1 MSMKDFDWEY
11 YIDKYPDLANAGI
24 NTRQKAIVH
33 YKKYG
38 AKEKRFG
45 SKKEEVISKR
55 ITSNK
60 KYKKPE
66 KSIDDDTSDESDI
79 LYKGF
84 SLNKNKSHSK
94 SFTNSSESN
103 FIIEKL
109 NSIEKLILSLQSEV
123 KYIKKKFAS
132 HDDILSKIESIET
145 NSSQSFKNNINLSN
159 NDSKSLILEKSNI
172 SKLDNRIQS
181 SEEYELKDNLSEE
194 NNNDDE
200 SENDSENSNV
210 IVKYSNSDEPIA
222 SKETFSN
229 LSYDK

>member
-55 ITSNK
+55 IASNK
-60 KYKKPE
+60 KYKNSE
-66 KSIDDDTSDESDI
+66 KSINDDTSDESDI

-84 SLNKNKSHSK
+84 SFNKSKTNSK
-94 SFTNSSESN
+94 SLTNSTETN

-109 NSIEKLILSLQSEV
+109 NSIESLILSLHKEV
-123 KYIKKKFAS
+123 KYIKKKNF
-132 HDDILSKIESIET
+132 IT
-145 NSSQSFKNNINLSN
+145 
-159 NDSKSLILEKSNI
+159 
-172 SKLDNRIQS
+172 
-181 SEEYELKDNLSEE
+181 
-194 NNNDDE
+194 
-200 SENDSENSNV
+200 
-210 IVKYSNSDEPIA
+210 
-222 SKETFSN
+222 
-229 LSYDK
+229 